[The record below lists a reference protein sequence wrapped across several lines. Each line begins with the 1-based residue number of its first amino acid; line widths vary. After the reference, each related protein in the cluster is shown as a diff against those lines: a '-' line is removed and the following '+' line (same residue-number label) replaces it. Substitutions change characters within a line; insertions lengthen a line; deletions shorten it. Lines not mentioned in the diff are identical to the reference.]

1 MLTKKTISPKSNA
14 TIEMP
19 SLMVKAIFEEL
30 KLLRKE
36 LSFVLPQDNLED
48 YSHPEKIRSSY
59 ERAMKNHPPV
69 AYGNY

>member
-1 MLTKKTISPKSNA
+1 MLTKTISPKSNA

-36 LSFVLPQDNLED
+36 LSFVLPQDDLEN
-48 YSHPEKIRSSY
+48 YSHPKKIRASY
-59 ERAMKNHPPV
+59 EKAIKNHPPV